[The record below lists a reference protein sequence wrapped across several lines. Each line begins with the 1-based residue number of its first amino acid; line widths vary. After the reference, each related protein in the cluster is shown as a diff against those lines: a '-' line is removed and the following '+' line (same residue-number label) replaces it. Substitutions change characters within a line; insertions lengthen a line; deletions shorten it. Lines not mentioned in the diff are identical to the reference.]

1 LEDLIDRMHL
11 HAAVRQ
17 TSGERSSRQ
26 GDDDDRSRVTLDI
39 RGEDMGLLIGR
50 RGETL
55 TALQLMLNMLVSRRL
70 KRRTTVTVDVE
81 GYRRR
86 REEDIE
92 RMAQRIAGQVKANGE
107 PFTFEPM
114 QSRERRL
121 IHMALANDARVMTES
136 TGDGDQRRV
145 VVMLKPGPTSGP
157 NTPSSRGSLRPS
169 APPPEPFDEAQ
180 DRPLDEARDK
190 PSDEAQDRP

>member
-1 LEDLIDRMHL
+1 
-11 HAAVRQ
+11 
-17 TSGERSSRQ
+17 
-26 GDDDDRSRVTLDI
+26 
-39 RGEDMGLLIGR
+39 MGLLIGR

-55 TALQLMLNMLVSRRL
+55 TALQLMLNMLVSRKL

-86 REEDIE
+86 REDDLT
-92 RMAQRIAGQVKANGE
+92 RMAQRIAGQVKSNGQ

-121 IHMALANDARVMTES
+121 IHIALANDTRVMTES

-145 VVMLKPGPTSGP
+145 VVMLRPGAGVQDASESRARRGPPRSRGPRTGPTTQAR
-157 NTPSSRGSLRPS
+157 TPVLDSDDDEEFEETNGLPLDSTGMPADTAHESPRGS
-169 APPPEPFDEAQ
+169 EEDERIDAQ
-180 DRPLDEARDK
+180 DK
-190 PSDEAQDRP
+190 PSDVPQDRP